1 MHIQVTEYSSFSQQ
15 HSILTANSI
24 QATLFNIRFN
34 FKIVPLSHLS
44 KSFVIVKFSYNYKY

>member
-15 HSILTANSI
+15 HSILKANSI